1 LTSISNPPA
10 ISEARAGGST
20 SLARMAL
27 PVLIVAGVLAIAIGF
42 NLARYHGNLTGFVEF
57 GSRFV
62 AATHPPAGAIVDS
75 PRGYDGQFFYLQ
87 ARDPL
92 LLHDSTIAAIR
103 GTGQGF
109 RLQRVGYPAVAYLLA
124 GGNDHAIPFALLAV
138 NVIVLLSLTIGL
150 ACYLRRRG
158 RSPNWAIA
166 VALAPGMLLPTMR
179 DLCDPL
185 AIAATLTGLLLWRSG
200 RRWPAALALTVAVL
214 TREVMVIAVVAVALH
229 AAVVAFRG
237 HSWRASAARV
247 WPVVVLPLAVF
258 AAWQS
263 YLLVRYGGPLG
274 DATLQPLSNLV
285 AEVRGD
291 LRSGLPFETGFD
303 FVYIGLMLAAVIVA
317 VLSVRRKLTVLNA
330 AALALTLGILLPT
343 LGDVWS
349 DTRLSAPMFALLL
362 LDGLER
368 RDRRAIMIGTAA
380 AAMSLL
386 VPFAI
391 PGAF

>member
-1 LTSISNPPA
+1 
-10 ISEARAGGST
+10 
-20 SLARMAL
+20 MAL
-27 PVLIVAGVLAIAIGF
+27 PVLIVAGVLTIAIAG
-42 NLARYHGNLTGFVEF
+42 NLTRYHGNLTGFVQF
-57 GSRFV
+57 GSQFV
-62 AATHPPAGAIVDS
+62 AATHPPAGAIVGS

-92 LLHDSTIAAIR
+92 LLHGSTLAAIR
-103 GTGQGF
+103 ATGQGF

-124 GGNDHAIPFALLAV
+124 GGNEHAIPFALLAV
-138 NVIVLLSLTIGL
+138 NVIVLLALTVGL
-150 ACYLRRRG
+150 VCYLRRRG
-158 RSPNWAIA
+158 RSPNWATA
-166 VALAPGMLLPTMR
+166 VALAPGMLLPAMR

-200 RRWPAALALTVAVL
+200 RRWPAALALIVAVL

-237 HSWRASAARV
+237 RSWRATAARV

-263 YLLVRYGGPLG
+263 YLVVRYGGPLG

-317 VLSVRRKLTVLNA
+317 VLTVRRELTVLNA
-330 AALALTLGILLPT
+330 AALALTLCILVPT
-343 LGDVWS
+343 MGDVWS
-349 DTRLSAPMFALLL
+349 DTRLSAPVFALLL

-368 RDRRAIMIGTAA
+368 RDRRAITIGTAA